1 MKIKREIK
9 KIMKTMKMMMKMI
22 KIIFIRMKMETQSI
36 LKT

>member
-9 KIMKTMKMMMKMI
+9 KKMKTMKMMMKMI